1 MEKLFAWGHI
11 SSMNIVELEITLE
24 DIEPAVTRTLMVL
37 VNTRL
42 DRLHLILQAAMG
54 WTNTHLYLFEADGIS
69 WGLPDPDF
77 GSDDQLANES
87 TLLNLLED
95 TGVRTLRYIY
105 DFGDNWG
112 HSIKVGKVTDPV
124 PGELYPR
131 LTKATGR
138 CPPEDVGGFPGYEEF
153 LAALADTEHPDHD
166 QMKRWCGGAFDP
178 AIPQIDELTFEVL
191 KLAKRWQPRTPRT

>member
-1 MEKLFAWGHI
+1 M
-11 SSMNIVELEITLE
+11 SIVELEVTLE

-37 VNTRL
+37 VDTRL

-54 WTNTHLYLFEADGIS
+54 WTNSHLYLFEADGVT

-77 GSDDQLANES
+77 GSDDLPASKS
-87 TLLNLLED
+87 TLLDVLED

-105 DFGDNWG
+105 DFGDNWE
-112 HSIKVGKVTDPV
+112 HSIRVGKVTGPV
-124 PGELYPR
+124 SGELYPR

-153 LAALADTEHPDHD
+153 LTAIADTQHPDHD
-166 QMKRWCGGAFDP
+166 HMKGWCGGAFDP
-178 AIPQIDELTFEVL
+178 SVPQTDELTFEVL
-191 KLAKRWQPRTPRT
+191 KLAKRWKPKKPRT